1 MLMALFD
8 NIHINYQPVYSQ
20 FVNLDLSDWTR
31 MIKLFLTKLA
41 EKPIGRILTDKLLE
55 YVSRGYSITIQN
67 HDFPTNRTVFPK
79 IRYIGARGVLI
90 VIPSIPYFT
99 TIDVIDS
106 GLCDDVEDKFF
117 ANLSDA
123 IAHEPVSFPIN
134 LDNHKF
140 LLSKGKQTGFIS
152 LAHELIHCLRK
163 WEGMNSEDP
172 REEPNTIYGIKGSVL
187 TYTVGQKKV
196 YITENTIRKEWG
208 MQARVSHDCK
218 EIFCMYVPSTHVNSE
233 KFTKQSYFELN

>member
-1 MLMALFD
+1 MALFD
-8 NIHINYQPVYSQ
+8 NININYQPVYST
-20 FVNLDLSDWTR
+20 FVNLDSTEWTR
-31 MIKLFLTKLA
+31 MIKLFITKLA
-41 EKPIGRILTDKLLE
+41 EKPVGRMLSDKLLNC
-55 YVSRGYSITIQN
+55 VQQGYSITIQN

-79 IRYIGARGVLI
+79 IRYTGPREVLI

-99 TIDVIDS
+99 TIDVIES
-106 GLCDDVEDKFF
+106 GLCDDVEDKFLS
-117 ANLSDA
+117 NLSKA
-123 IAHEPVSFPIN
+123 SAHEPVSFPIK

-163 WEGMNSEDP
+163 WEGMNTEDS
-172 REEPNTIYGIKGSVL
+172 REEDNTIYGITGSVL
-187 TYTVGQKKV
+187 TYNVGGQKKV
-196 YITENTIRKEWG
+196 YITENAIRKEWG

-218 EIFCMYVPSTHVNSE
+218 EIFCMYVPSTHVNFE